1 MMGGEAGAAPTAEIT
16 ENCPLAATLARRMR
30 EDSIDL
36 TRRWL
41 DRIVARVQGDP
52 NRIFPTDQLLDHVP
66 LLIHGIAAFIENP
79 DSIVITDAPVIA
91 KARELGELRYNQKFD
106 EYEVL
111 KEYELFGG
119 ILFAF
124 MGRIVDD
131 IEEPCSRSEL
141 LNCAHRLYLAVALIQ
156 QATLTRYLTLVRER
170 LHERENRLRGFNR
183 TLSHELKNRLGA
195 ITGAA
200 AVLELPSLSADE
212 KERLTAVIGRNVLG
226 MQAVLD
232 NLMELSQL
240 DADVRQQRHI
250 TLPRA
255 AAEVARQ
262 LRDNAQARNVEVRIS
277 SSLPEVEVN
286 AAAVELCLTNLVANA
301 IKYSDMSKP
310 ERWVEV
316 GARRTVD
323 AGGVSGA
330 DSESAVVVEVR
341 DNGLGVP
348 EAKRARLF
356 ERFFRAHDDARTG
369 ADGTGLGL
377 SIVRD
382 TAQSLG
388 GTAWAEFPEE
398 GSVFAFTLPARR
410 ARDAIALEA
419 ARDATGSD
427 S

>member
-1 MMGGEAGAAPTAEIT
+1 MMTDKAGAAPTAELS
-16 ENCPLAATLARRMR
+16 ENCPLAETLARRMR
-30 EDSIDL
+30 EESIDL
-36 TRRWL
+36 TQRWL

-52 NRIFPTDQLLDHVP
+52 NRVFPTDQLLDHVP
-66 LLIHGIAAFIENP
+66 LLIHGIAAFIEDP

-91 KARELGELRYNQKFD
+91 KAGELGELRYTQKFD

-111 KEYELFGG
+111 KEYQLFGG

-141 LNCAHRLYLAVALIQ
+141 LNCAHRLFLAMALIQ
-156 QATLTRYLTLVRER
+156 QATLTRYLMLVRER

-212 KERLTAVIGRNVLG
+212 KERLTAVIGRNVMG

-316 GARRTVD
+316 GARRAAN
-323 AGGVSGA
+323 AGSASGA

-348 EAKRARLF
+348 EEKRARLF